1 MPASTAA
8 IERIVVQTTPA
19 DKRAITK
26 KAKLIGLTVSELM
39 RRSASSYS
47 PAEDPE
53 LLDQLADEAKLSADR
68 ACAAMDEAIEFAQ
81 RSDAARDA
89 REVALRAQFKTQIE
103 QQIGLMR

>member
-1 MPASTAA
+1 MPATAA
-8 IERIVVQTTPA
+8 IERIVVQTTLA

-53 LLDQLADEAKLSADR
+53 LLDQLADEAKQSADR

-81 RSDAARDA
+81 ISDASREA
-89 REVALRAQFKTQIE
+89 REAKLRIQFKANLHKQM
-103 QQIGLMR
+103 GLAA

>member
-1 MPASTAA
+1 MPATAA
-8 IERIVVQTTPA
+8 IERIVVQTTLA

-39 RRSASSYS
+39 RRSASAYS

-81 RSDAARDA
+81 TSDAAREA
-89 REVALRAQFKTQIE
+89 REAKLRIQFKANLHKQM
-103 QQIGLMR
+103 GLAA